1 MAFIVRLTLLL
12 VAAGV
17 PPGWACS
24 CVPYR
29 PAKACQLVDST
40 LVIFR
45 GRVIDHNDPRT
56 GRMDAG
62 PVLYRFRV
70 LEALK
75 RLAADTTEVFLD
87 PLSFTSCATSFQEG
101 VEYLVYAGQSRSASS
116 TLDWIVK
123 HDHEEG
129 RLKKMPSEWTTR
141 SHLPVFTIALCN
153 PTRKI
158 SDPERDDDLRYLRGL
173 PSAPSQ
179 TEGWIE
185 GRAVQNHAG
194 SFVPGE
200 ASAPAT
206 EVQWQFTS
214 ESTGAKFQAVGKA
227 DGSFRLPG
235 VPAGTYAVTAN
246 STVLADAKILGSAKL
261 VVPPR
266 GCAVAYASFETKAT
280 VSGTVRHADGSP
292 AGDISI
298 QAGLVTEDGKIKA
311 IPDSHAQSDPAGRFT
326 LTNVPLG
333 RVVVAV
339 NLRGAPSAGMP
350 FDTVYAPATQDRDA
364 ARVFEVGRGQHLESV
379 DIRLPKPL
387 PVGELRVKLVW
398 PDGTAAGEIGRAW
411 ASWNGKDAGSARES
425 PDNDYMTM
433 RLVLNRTYSV
443 RGTWLNP
450 IPWGAGSIDGAAPQI
465 VDFNSSGQTVEICL
479 KGPSPNAIRQVD
491 PKGTVVATQDC
502 CVRAGIVVREP
513 AAVAWN
519 APELRALFAYLPLPW
534 IVQNQVMYGLARQ
547 SGDSSL
553 AAEVGLDGAGYDHW
567 LTGYQR
573 RLRDDPARNL
583 AEMVITQNAYRM
595 RTLSPDGTVKT
606 VIHAPEE
613 SAAWEK
619 QAVKELVYMHVPDLN
634 PGHSVA
640 FLKSDDPERSA
651 RSFLEHWPDRAYVS
665 VEARKDNC
673 FGASPY
679 YTLFHPMERDFNCS
693 PEAVIASGP
702 TINCSVQRGTRNV
715 IECSARIGTG
725 D

>member
-12 VAAGV
+12 GAAAL
-17 PPGWACS
+17 PALACS

-29 PAKACQLVDST
+29 PAKACQLAQTSP
-40 LVIFR
+40 VIFR

-56 GRMDAG
+56 GRMDTG

-70 LEALK
+70 LEVFK
-75 RLAADTTEVFLD
+75 GLASGTTEVFVD
-87 PLSFTSCATSFQEG
+87 PLSISSCGNSFQEG
-101 VEYLVYAGQSRSASS
+101 MEYLVYAGTARSVSG
-116 TLDWIVK
+116 TLEWLAK
-123 HDHEEG
+123 HDHEEQI
-129 RLKKMPSEWTTR
+129 LKKMPSEWRTR
-141 SHLPVFTIALCN
+141 SHLPVFTIPVCN
-153 PTRKI
+153 PTRAI
-158 SDPERDDDLRYLRGL
+158 RDQDSDEDLRYLRGL

-194 SFVPGE
+194 SFEPGE
-200 ASAPAT
+200 ASAPAPA
-206 EVQWQFTS
+206 VQWQFTS
-214 ESTGAKFQAVGKA
+214 EATGAKLQAIGKP

-235 VPAGTYAVTAN
+235 VPPGTYAATAN
-246 STVLADAKILGSAKL
+246 STVLGDAKILGSAKL
-261 VVPPR
+261 VVHSR
-266 GCAVAYASFETKAT
+266 GCAVTYASFETKTT
-280 VSGTVRHADGSP
+280 VSGTVRHADGTL
-292 AGDISI
+292 AGGISI
-298 QAGLVTEDGKIKA
+298 QAGRITEDGKIKA
-311 IPDSHAQSDPAGRFT
+311 IPDSHASSDKLGRFT

-333 RVVVAV
+333 RVVVAA

-350 FDTVYAPATQDRDA
+350 FDTVYAPATQDSDA
-364 ARVFEVGRGQHLESV
+364 ARVLEVGRGQHLESV

-387 PVGELRVKLVW
+387 PVGELRIKLVW

-411 ASWNGKDAGSARES
+411 AKWNGKEAGSASES

-443 RGTWLNP
+443 SGTWLNP
-450 IPWGAGSIDGAAPQI
+450 IPWGAGVIDSVAPQT
-465 VDFNSSGQTVEICL
+465 VDFNSSGQTVEIRL
-479 KGPSPNAIRQVD
+479 KEPSPNAIRRVD
-491 PKGTVVATQDC
+491 SKGTVVATQDC

-513 AAVAWN
+513 AAVVWR
-519 APELRALFAYLPLPW
+519 APELRALFSYLPFPW

-547 SGDSSL
+547 SGDPTL
-553 AAEVGLDGAGYDHW
+553 LTALGFDGPGYDHW

-573 RLRDDPARNL
+573 RLRDEPARNL

-606 VIHAPEE
+606 VIHAPDE

-651 RSFLEHWPDRAYVS
+651 RSFLEHWPDRANIS
-665 VEARKDNC
+665 VQGRKDNC

-679 YTLFHPMERDFNCS
+679 YTAFHPLERDFNCS
-693 PEAVIASGP
+693 PEAVKANGP
-702 TINCSVQRGTRNV
+702 TINCSVRLGTREV
-715 IECSARIGTG
+715 QCSARIGTR